1 VIRRP
6 LWLSSPELLAWCPQD
21 YLEPR
26 SQDTLVGQAH
36 PNSVGHASACHPPGG
51 TIAYGDVCDAKKLL
65 IMVAVLHE
73 DLLLTTTNSELPKSN
88 YHYPKEQNR
97 FPRHCEKST

>member
-1 VIRRP
+1 
-6 LWLSSPELLAWCPQD
+6 
-21 YLEPR
+21 
-26 SQDTLVGQAH
+26 VGQAH

-73 DLLLTTTNSELPKSN
+73 DLLLTTTNSELPKEQLSL
-88 YHYPKEQNR
+88 YQRAESVSTALRKIHTRTALYP
-97 FPRHCEKST
+97 HG